1 MTNMTHFGLAS
12 VAPRKPA
19 ALAVCRFAGTQTA

>member
-1 MTNMTHFGLAS
+1 MTNMMYLGLAS
-12 VAPRKPA
+12 AAPRKPA

>member
-1 MTNMTHFGLAS
+1 MTNMTYLGLAS
-12 VAPRKPA
+12 AAPREPA

>member
-1 MTNMTHFGLAS
+1 MTNKTYFGLAS
-12 VAPRKPA
+12 AAPRKPA